1 VKYTYS
7 QSDDNKSIVKL
18 NEKIMER

>member
-1 VKYTYS
+1 VKNTYS
-7 QSDDNKSIVKL
+7 QSDDNKSIVKS